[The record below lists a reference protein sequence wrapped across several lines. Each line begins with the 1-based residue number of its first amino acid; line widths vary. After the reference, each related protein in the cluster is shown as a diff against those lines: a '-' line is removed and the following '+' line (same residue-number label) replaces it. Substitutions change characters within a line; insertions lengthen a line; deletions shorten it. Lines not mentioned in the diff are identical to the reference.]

1 VSLHERLRA
10 LAAERPAFAAAHERF
25 AGLLAQAD
33 YLPPFELYTRL
44 LGEGGARRRFVARL
58 GAAALEPIEAFLA
71 QALAYER
78 GHPPSLQ
85 GFLHWL
91 RADTTELIRDPD
103 RPRDE
108 VRVLTVHGAKGLEA
122 PVVVLADTTF
132 VPELSDRLLWLEA
145 ERLPLWKVGSGRR
158 DRVSEAAHAAARA
171 RQLQEQ
177 RRLLY
182 VAMTRAQ
189 EQLIVT
195 GWERRRGKDPCW
207 YELITAGLDRLPET
221 QRPAMRLAPEVE
233 GPGWR
238 LATPHAAGPRQLGLA
253 LAAPAR
259 PALPPAWLGQTAPA
273 GHGLARPL
281 SPSHLDDTGAPA
293 ASPLDDVDRYRRGRL
308 IHRLLQS
315 LPDRPADERAATMA
329 RFLAQP
335 GLALAVAEQEAIAA
349 EVVGVLEALGLA
361 ALFGPGSR
369 AEVPLAGTVGDQ
381 VIAGQVD
388 RLVVGADE
396 VLVIDYKAERAPP
409 ATPERVPAAYLR
421 QMAAYAALLR
431 QIYPDRRVRCALL
444 WTQGP
449 RLMPLDEA
457 ALASH
462 APDTWQPR
470 AGGAAAG

>member
-1 VSLHERLRA
+1 
-10 LAAERPAFAAAHERF
+10 
-25 AGLLAQAD
+25 
-33 YLPPFELYTRL
+33 
-44 LGEGGARRRFVARL
+44 
-58 GAAALEPIEAFLA
+58 
-71 QALAYER
+71 
-78 GHPPSLQ
+78 LQ

-132 VPELSDRLLWLEA
+132 VPELNDRLLWLEA
-145 ERLPLWKVGSGRR
+145 PRLPLWKVGGGHR
-158 DRVSEAAHAAARA
+158 DRVSDAAREQTRL

-195 GWERRRGKDPCW
+195 GWERRRGKDASW
-207 YELITAGLDRLPET
+207 YELITAGLERLPGA
-221 QRPAMRLAPEVE
+221 QRVAMRLAPEVE
-233 GPGWR
+233 GVGWR
-238 LATPHAAGPRQLGLA
+238 LSTPRAAAPRQLGLA
-253 LAAPAR
+253 LRGPLREAP
-259 PALPPAWLGQTAPA
+259 PPAWLGSAARPEP
-273 GHGLARPL
+273 GLARPL
-281 SPSHLDDTGAPA
+281 SPSHLDEASTPA

-315 LPDRPADERAATMA
+315 LPERPAGERRAAMA

-335 GLALAVAEQEAIAA
+335 TLALGEALQEEIAA
-349 EVVGVLEALGLA
+349 EVFAVLEAPA
-361 ALFGPGSR
+361 IAHAFGPGSR
-369 AEVPLAGTVGDQ
+369 AEVPLAGVLGDQ
-381 VIAGQVD
+381 ALAGQVD
-388 RLVVGADE
+388 RLVVGEHE
-396 VLVIDYKAERAPP
+396 VLVIDYKTNRAPP
-409 ATPERVPAAYLR
+409 ATPDQVPAAYLR
-421 QMAAYAALLR
+421 QMAAYGALLR

-449 RLMPLDEA
+449 HLMPLDET

-462 APDTWQPR
+462 APR
-470 AGGAAAG
+470 AWLGGGGAGSEG